1 MNFNHWLLF
10 LKGSKLILLFFAAY
24 FNTTNIFNPSV
35 MNLRFIAVFLFLTLA
50 ASALQ
55 AQTADE
61 VIARYEAAAGG
72 REKLEAIRYL
82 EINSNLAMGMMGRT
96 IDLPLTLVK
105 EKGKLFRR
113 QIGGIMGM
121 GDSFT
126 MITDTAGYIYI
137 PAMRGFGDMQGTEAI
152 TSRIPDA
159 EVAAQQYELDC
170 AGAFGDLVNY
180 AAKGHKAE
188 FVGTEKVTKVPCYKV
203 KLTLK
208 TGQLITYYFDSQTG
222 LVKQMEA
229 TGDMAAN
236 ISGFGSMMKAFGRG
250 MKKDDKATLYVKE
263 YKDVNGVKFP
273 AKYTLGFGPIESEI
287 ENLAIK
293 VNEGLEE
300 KWYHVK

>member
-1 MNFNHWLLF
+1 
-10 LKGSKLILLFFAAY
+10 
-24 FNTTNIFNPSV
+24 
-35 MNLRFIAVFLFLTLA
+35 
-50 ASALQ
+50 
-55 AQTADE
+55 
-61 VIARYEAAAGG
+61 
-72 REKLEAIRYL
+72 
-82 EINSNLAMGMMGRT
+82 MMGRT

-208 TGQLITYYFDSQTG
+208 TGQLITYYFDTQTG

>member
-1 MNFNHWLLF
+1 MNF
-10 LKGSKLILLFFAAY
+10 
-24 FNTTNIFNPSV
+24 
-35 MNLRFIAVFLFLTLA
+35 RFLTLFLGSLFFFSPA
-50 ASALQ
+50 FS
-55 AQTADE
+55 QTAE
-61 VIARYEAAAGG
+61 EIISRYETAAGG

-113 QIGGIMGM
+113 QIGGVMGM

-137 PAMRGFGDMQGTEAI
+137 PAMRGFGDMQGTPAM
-152 TSRIPDA
+152 TSRISDA
-159 EVAAQQYELDC
+159 EVASQQYELDC

-180 AAKGHKAE
+180 AAKGHTAE
-188 FVGTEKVTKVPCYKV
+188 YVGTEKINKVPCQKV

-208 TGQLITYYFDSQTG
+208 TGQQVIYYFDTQTG

-229 TGDMAAN
+229 SGDMAAN
-236 ISGFGSMMKAFGRG
+236 ISGFGSMMKAFGRN
-250 MKKDDKATLYVKE
+250 MRKDDKAILFVKE
-263 YKDVNGVKFP
+263 YKDVNGLKFP

-287 ENLAIK
+287 ENIAIK

>member
-1 MNFNHWLLF
+1 MF
-10 LKGSKLILLFFAAY
+10 FFAAY
-24 FNTTNIFNPSV
+24 LITNHLYKPTV
-35 MNLRFIAVFLFLTLA
+35 MNFRFIAVFLFL
-50 ASALQ
+50 ALTAPAIQ

-61 VIARYEAAAGG
+61 IIARYEAAAGG

-126 MITDTAGYIYI
+126 MITDTAGYIFI
-137 PAMRGFGDMQGTEAI
+137 PAMRGFGDMQGTDAI

-188 FVGTEKVTKVPCYKV
+188 YAGTEKITKVPCYKV

-208 TGQLITYYFDSQTG
+208 TGQVITYFFDIQTG

-263 YKDVNGVKFP
+263 YKDINGLKFP